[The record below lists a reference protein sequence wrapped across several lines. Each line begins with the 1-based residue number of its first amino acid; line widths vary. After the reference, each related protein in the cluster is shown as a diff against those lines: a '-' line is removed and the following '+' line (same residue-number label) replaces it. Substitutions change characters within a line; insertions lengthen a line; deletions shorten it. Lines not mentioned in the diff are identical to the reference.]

1 MNTRL
6 VRPGAVRVRALPPLP
21 GRLTQAGVLLVSV
34 AIAGAA
40 LTVSTVS
47 NSDPASAATATTATR
62 RTVLDA
68 SWGDTTPVAG
78 NKVLV
83 YGFAFPATEG
93 RVLRVQTASGSA
105 WKNVGSVRSTA
116 NGSFTVYLQH
126 TIAGTHTYRLYAPST
141 ATAKAAAS
149 PATRFT
155 VSRRAT
161 TIRAAMST
169 RSVVKGGAATIKGTV
184 GPDFTARRVSV
195 YVRRTGSAAWSRVRT
210 VTLNASNRYSIRVP
224 TRTTGSWRYRTH
236 VHRAPYARAATSA
249 TVSLRVT
256 GS

>member
-6 VRPGAVRVRALPPLP
+6 FRPGAVRVRALPPLP
-21 GRLTQAGVLLVSV
+21 GRLTLAGVLLVSV

-47 NSDPASAATATTATR
+47 NSDPASAPTATTATTATR

-155 VSRRAT
+155 VSRRAS

-184 GPDFTARRVSV
+184 GPDFTAR
-195 YVRRTGSAAWSRVRT
+195 
-210 VTLNASNRYSIRVP
+210 
-224 TRTTGSWRYRTH
+224 
-236 VHRAPYARAATSA
+236 
-249 TVSLRVT
+249 
-256 GS
+256 